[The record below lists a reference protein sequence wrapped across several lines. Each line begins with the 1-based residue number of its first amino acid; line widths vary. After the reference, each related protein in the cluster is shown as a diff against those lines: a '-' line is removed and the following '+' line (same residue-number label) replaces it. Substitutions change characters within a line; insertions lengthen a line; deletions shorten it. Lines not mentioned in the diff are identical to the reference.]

1 MALNNSSFNNETSH
15 GFQDGYNYIEKVS
28 IVIVMCLFTVLAIPG
43 NTIVIFIVSRV
54 QSMKTSTNFLLLNL
68 CIADLLIAVIY
79 LPFITVALY
88 ITDEWIFGT
97 FMCKLVSF
105 SQSVAT
111 KASILILTALS
122 LERYLTICRPNRVV
136 ITAVRVRIL
145 CVGLWV
151 IAMGTALPLFIYK
164 TTGSFGGIEYC
175 TETWSPDAAAA
186 YTYVLF
192 ALFYVMPLIVMV
204 ALYLKIG
211 QKLLQSTRKTN
222 SMRLP
227 NSVGKATLSS
237 KTRLT
242 KICVLIILSFAL
254 SWAPAHIITLHYYSS
269 PDRLENEDVIYP
281 IVSCISYSNC
291 ALNPLLYCFMSQ
303 NFRNAIVTEWK
314 RFTTKRKRN
323 IYGGLPGMSLKG
335 RESILR
341 TVSMRLQ
348 GSFQSSKEQEEFENE
363 SKMKHKS
370 IELETSLTLFES
382 AL

>member
-1 MALNNSSFNNETSH
+1 MALNNSSLNNGTFYSPA
-15 GFQDGYNYIEKVS
+15 GYNYIEKVS
-28 IVIVMCLFTVLAIPG
+28 IVFMMCLFTVLAIPG
-43 NTIVIFIVSRV
+43 NAIVIFIVSRV

-88 ITDEWIFGT
+88 ITNGWIFGT

-122 LERYLTICRPNRVV
+122 LERYLSICRPNRIV

-145 CVGLWV
+145 CASLWIV
-151 IAMGTALPLFIYK
+151 AMGTALPLFIYK
-164 TTGSFGGIEYC
+164 TTRPYFGNEYC
-175 TETWSPDAAAA
+175 TESWSFEAAAA
-186 YTYVLF
+186 YTYVVF
-192 ALFYVMPLIVMV
+192 ALFYVMPLLVMV

-211 QKLLQSTRKTN
+211 QKLLQSTRKTS
-222 SMRLP
+222 SMRHP
-227 NSVGKATLSS
+227 NSTGKATLSS

-242 KICVLIILSFAL
+242 RICVLIILSFAL

-269 PDRLENEDVIYP
+269 VDSPLGNEDIIYP

-314 RFTTKRKRN
+314 RLTTRRRQN
-323 IYGGLPGMSLKG
+323 IYGGLPGMSLRG
-335 RESILR
+335 RDSILR
-341 TVSMRLQ
+341 TLSMRIQ
-348 GSFQSSKEQEEFENE
+348 GSLQSSKEQEETETEIKSKHE
-363 SKMKHKS
+363 S
-370 IELETSLTLFES
+370 IDLETSLTVFES

>member
-1 MALNNSSFNNETSH
+1 MAVNNSSFNETFDV
-15 GFQDGYNYIEKVS
+15 FQASYNYAEKVS
-28 IVIVMCLFTVLAIPG
+28 IVFVMCLFTVLAIPG

-68 CIADLLIAVIY
+68 CIADLLIAVLY

-88 ITDEWIFGT
+88 ITNGWVFGT

-136 ITAVRVRIL
+136 ITAMRVKIL
-145 CVGLWV
+145 CAGLWV
-151 IAMGTALPLFIYK
+151 VAMGTALPLFIYK
-164 TTGSFGGIEYC
+164 TAISHNDVEYC
-175 TETWSPDAAAA
+175 TETWSFKAAAA

-211 QKLLQSTRKTN
+211 QKLLQSTRKT
-222 SMRLP
+222 STMRHA
-227 NSVGKATLSS
+227 NATSKATHNST
-237 KTRLT
+237 TRLT

-254 SWAPAHIITLHYYSS
+254 SWAPAHILTLHFYSS
-269 PDRLENEDVIYP
+269 ADPLAYENVIYP

-291 ALNPLLYCFMSQ
+291 AVNPLLYCFMSQ

-314 RFTTKRKRN
+314 RFTTKRRQKF
-323 IYGGLPGMSLKG
+323 YSGLPGVSL
-335 RESILR
+335 RSRDSVLR
-341 TVSMRLQ
+341 TMSMRIQ
-348 GSFQSSKEQEEFENE
+348 GSFQSTKEQEETETE
-363 SKMKHKS
+363 SRKKHTS
-370 IELETSLTLFES
+370 MELETSWTVFES